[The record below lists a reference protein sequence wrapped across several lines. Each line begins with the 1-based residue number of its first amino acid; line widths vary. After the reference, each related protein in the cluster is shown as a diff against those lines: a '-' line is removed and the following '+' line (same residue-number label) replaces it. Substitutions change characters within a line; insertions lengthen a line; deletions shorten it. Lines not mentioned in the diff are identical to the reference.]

1 MMKNKDSKR
10 KKVTSKRQDYTKG
23 GRVGYA
29 AGAVAKATK
38 KVMKDTGDGE
48 FVPVE
53 DKKGP
58 TKGSANT
65 GAQTNNTNTNTN
77 TTNTNTDTT
86 TSTPKADTSRTDTNI
101 STPLSQSTGTALS
114 PAAREREFRVSE
126 SAKRQEKIAT
136 GELSLADMGL
146 EAEAATTTVSD
157 KELIDKTNE
166 KFKIADVDG
175 LDKENYKASAGGAET
190 VSTGTATANVQT
202 PETLTASTIDD
213 VATISGSPDL
223 TAAQGS
229 VKEQSLTDAAVVDRV
244 NSIEGAQ
251 IEIIPGALTSRI
263 VGVISPEAKATA
275 AINAGS
281 SLAKVT
287 RAKKQLANAGL
298 SEEDIIELGNDPEAL
313 EDRLLDFSEE
323 QRGVIAGLPEE
334 ALVSNQLDSLLK
346 GIEEGEIPLWARPA
360 VASVEAMLAQRG
372 MSASTVG
379 RDALFNAI
387 IQSAVPLA
395 QSNAQAIQASVGQQK
410 SIEAQEAESNAAR
423 KQQTGMQN
431 ASNVFQMNM
440 AQFSSD
446 QQVAL
451 SNSKFLQT
459 IGITEANFN
468 QQATVQN
475 AMLLSQANLADADF
489 SQKAQIQN
497 AQAFLQTDLTNLS
510 NEQQSSLLTAQQEQ
524 QILLSNQS
532 AQNAAKQFNAT
543 SENQTQQF
551 MTNLSAQVNMSNA
564 QRKDS
569 MQQFNAVQN
578 NQAEARLAQRN
589 ADVSKFNAQLGASVD
604 QYNGQQDFARDQFNA
619 QNALVIE
626 QSNVQWRREITKV
639 NTAAQQQTNM
649 VNAQAAFGISTQAQS
664 ALWQEVRDEFDY
676 IWKSSEN
683 AANRETNIAVA
694 GMQGEHSA
702 LKNSSNL
709 SRLEGFLRTFDPS
722 T

>member
-1 MMKNKDSKR
+1 MNKKTKNSSSTRTKWKSERKDYR
-10 KKVTSKRQDYTKG
+10 KG
-23 GRVGYA
+23 GRVGYKE
-29 AGAVAKATK
+29 GNVI
-38 KVMKDTGDGE
+38 MKDQSNGE
-48 FVPVE
+48 FEAVQANKAK
-53 DKKGP
+53 DT
-58 TKGSANT
+58 TKNSNT
-65 GAQTNNTNTNTN
+65 TN
-77 TTNTNTDTT
+77 TTNTTDTT
-86 TSTPKADTSRTDTNI
+86 NTTNTTNTTADTNAPTGDTSRTDTTI

-126 SAKRQEKIAT
+126 SAKRQEQIAT
-136 GELSLADMGL
+136 GKVDLASMGL
-146 EAEAATTTVSD
+146 EAQAAQVD
-157 KELIDKTNE
+157 TNIPADQ
-166 KFKIADVDG
+166 KIAGKDAFVD
-175 LDKENYKASAGGAET
+175 
-190 VSTGTATANVQT
+190 STGTPLKSTDYKADAGGVEAVTEGTTAADVIAPT
-202 PETLTASTIDD
+202 DLKASTIED
-213 VATISGSPDL
+213 VSTISKSPEL
-223 TAAQGS
+223 EAAQGK
-229 VKEQSLTDAAVVDRV
+229 VREESLSEATTVDRV
-244 NSIEGAQ
+244 DAIEGAKV
-251 IEIIPGALTSRI
+251 EIIPGALTDRVI
-263 VGVISPEAKATA
+263 GVLSPESKATA

-281 SLAKVT
+281 TLAKVT
-287 RAKKQLANAGL
+287 RAKKQLSNAGL
-298 SEEDIIELGNDPEAL
+298 SDTDIAELGNDPEAL
-313 EDRLLDFSEE
+313 EARLMDFSEE

-346 GIEEGEIPLWARPA
+346 GIEEGEIPTWARPA

-395 QSNAQAIQASVGQQK
+395 QANAQAIQASVGQQK

-423 KQQTGMQN
+423 AQQTGMQN
-431 ASNVFQMNM
+431 AQSVFQMNM

-446 QQVAL
+446 QQIAL

-459 IGITEANFN
+459 VGITEANFN
-468 QQATVQN
+468 QQAVVQN

-510 NEQQSSLLTAQQEQ
+510 NQQQSNLLKAQQEQ

-532 AQNAAKQFNAT
+532 AVNAAKQFNAT

-551 MTNLSAQVNMSNA
+551 MTNLSAQINMSNA

-569 MQQFNAVQN
+569 MEQFNAVQN
-578 NQAEARLAQRN
+578 NQAEARLAQRTT
-589 ADVSKFNAQLGASVD
+589 DVSKFNAQLAASVD
-604 QYNGQQDFARDQFNA
+604 QYNGQQEFAREQFNA

-639 NTAAQQQTNM
+639 NTAAQQQVNM
-649 VNAQAAFGISTQAQS
+649 VNAQAAYGLTTQAQT

-694 GMQGEHSA
+694 AMAGEHSA
-702 LKNSSNL
+702 LKNSSNMA
-709 SRLEGFLRTFDPS
+709 RLEGFLRVFDP
-722 T
+722 TT